1 MKVKNRNFLRYV
13 DQNHSKP
20 TSKKSTYRARRTFY
34 NEPVE
39 HSLSAYKSIPGTR
52 KNYCYMFKAGADH
65 FYYRK
70 YTCMTCEN
78 CRSFKTDPFS
88 GSVKCSRERIAGP
101 WKKGYFQRK
110 KARKKAPVEESCD
123 EEDESS
129 S

>member
-1 MKVKNRNFLRYV
+1 
-13 DQNHSKP
+13 
-20 TSKKSTYRARRTFY
+20 
-34 NEPVE
+34 
-39 HSLSAYKSIPGTR
+39 
-52 KNYCYMFKAGADH
+52 MFKAGADH

-88 GSVKCSRERIAGP
+88 GSVKCSRERIAEP